1 MTVKET
7 VSLVPLLVEIFR
19 VHLLDEKARKLAV
32 ALTYETSHPSRK
44 RRKAMENLSE
54 FAKQW
59 KDVLVKLSISHTR
72 EGIDQANYRT
82 EDLFTGLYAMPVKQ
96 VREFYDLLVSELK
109 SDESVPYF
117 IWKTVEHWREQA
129 VGMSQDVEAK
139 MLQADLAGELAAVL
153 EPILSPQLK
162 EALEDSLKWK
172 SAETLT
178 KVRSAVKEGEKPKLK
193 GRESCLFLEVAGTEI
208 ML

>member
-7 VSLVPLLVEIFR
+7 VSLVPFLVELFR
-19 VHLLDEKARKLAV
+19 IHFVDEKAKKLAV
-32 ALTYETSHPSRK
+32 ALTQETCHPSRK
-44 RRKAMENLSE
+44 RRKSMENLSE
-54 FAKQW
+54 FARQW

-72 EGIDQANYRT
+72 EGIDQADYRT
-82 EDLFTGLYAMPVKQ
+82 DDLFTGLYAMPVKQ
-96 VREFYDLLVSELK
+96 VREFYDLLLTELK

-117 IWKTVEHWREQA
+117 IWKTVEHWKEQA
-129 VGMSQDVEAK
+129 VGTSQDVEAK
-139 MLQADLAGELAAVL
+139 MLQAELAGELATVL

-162 EALEDSLKWK
+162 EALADSLKWK

-178 KVRSAVKEGEKPKLK
+178 KARSAVDAGEKPKLK
-193 GRESCLFLEVAGTEI
+193 GRESCLFLEVTGMEI